1 MNKWI
6 NEALYV
12 KKTLDFL
19 DKMLLCIYVSVHVCV
34 FVSKDQV
41 HNVLWDQF
49 MFWVFPSMCSLFH
62 PPDCESDLKRRKA
75 ASDESRDIQP
85 SGFTVSRLN
94 NSCLQSSAEL
104 LNWAVSPMMTHTHTH
119 TDSEQTSDLLSA
131 QLWLIEQLIRN
142 SFTIICT
149 FTCVI
154 LKYNHKIFCTSLQF
168 YCLFNKTSSSTLS
181 H

>member
-1 MNKWI
+1 MFKCTFVYLW
-6 NEALYV
+6 V
-12 KKTLDFL
+12 KIRFIMFSEISSCSECFPPCVHCFTLL
-19 DKMLLCIYVSVHVCV
+19 TVNLIWREEKL
-34 FVSKDQV
+34 
-41 HNVLWDQF
+41 
-49 MFWVFPSMCSLFH
+49 
-62 PPDCESDLKRRKA
+62 R
-75 ASDESRDIQP
+75 RDIQP

-181 H
+181 Q